1 MGQIHRIWRETLVC
15 FRSLGNKFGETEAL
29 NHLGS
34 TYSAMGQYEPSL
46 DCFSKALEISK
57 EAGNKYNEARS
68 YGGIG
73 TVVCSLGNY
82 EKSEENPKKSIEV
95 FHGIGAERQEAFSYA
110 NLGVTYHY
118 LSLPRNLLNARRK
131 HLGFSERME
140 IREMCKVLS
149 RSPVWDIFMLLNSK
163 AVSGQLIFLLRVS
176 KAIRIYEAPWKM
188 N

>member
-1 MGQIHRIWRETLVC
+1 MH
-15 FRSLGNKFGETEAL
+15 
-29 NHLGS
+29 
-34 TYSAMGQYEPSL
+34 EPSL

-68 YGGIG
+68 YGCIG

-82 EKSEENPKKSIEV
+82 EKSEEHLKKSSLK
-95 FHGIGAERQEAFSYA
+95 FSMQ
-110 NLGVTYHY
+110 LEQKDKRHFLTQTWV
-118 LSLPRNLLNARRK
+118 LPIITEDFWRNLLNARRK

-149 RSPVWDIFMLLNSK
+149 PIWDFFMLLISK

-176 KAIRIYEAPWKM
+176 KAIRQYEAPWKM